1 MCDAGVADK
10 NNAMDGFDK
19 RGLSGRLRRVR
30 RKAGSDQLS
39 AQGDSMTTTPA
50 RKYGH
55 VRSQTWGSTTV
66 ASSDTGAVSMLRSIQ
81 RNDLDGPEKRK
92 RDLEEMRALWEATL
106 PKPVKVCMGHHSPER
121 S

>member
-1 MCDAGVADK
+1 
-10 NNAMDGFDK
+10 
-19 RGLSGRLRRVR
+19 
-30 RKAGSDQLS
+30 
-39 AQGDSMTTTPA
+39 
-50 RKYGH
+50 
-55 VRSQTWGSTTV
+55 
-66 ASSDTGAVSMLRSIQ
+66 MLRSIQ